1 MVTPSEQMLT
11 DIERDTRLTAD
22 TTGRSALA
30 RAVMD
35 AMARVPRE
43 AFVPAELGDQA
54 YANRP
59 LPIGHGQTISQ
70 PFIVALMT
78 DLLEPR
84 PHQRVLEV
92 GTGCGYQSAVLA
104 ELVTSVYSIETV
116 TPLAH
121 AASERLDELGY
132 DTVHIG
138 VGDGRGGWPS
148 AAPFDGIIVTAGA
161 DEIPQAWIDQL
172 APGGHLVVPVGGGW
186 RGQELVRVTRDRAGE
201 TRRERILPVAFVPL
215 TG

>member
-1 MVTPSEQMLT
+1 MVTTSEQMLT

-43 AFVPAELGDQA
+43 AFVPAELADQA
-54 YANRP
+54 YVNRP

-116 TPLAH
+116 VPLAH
-121 AASERLDELGY
+121 AASERLDELGH
-132 DTVHIG
+132 DNVHIG

-148 AAPFDGIIVTAGA
+148 AAPFDRIIVTAGA
-161 DEIPQAWIDQL
+161 DAIAQAWIDQL